1 MTGKQMGLCGAPCG
15 VLPPLPGY
23 GRPPPPAPRGGGRRA
38 AGGGLR
44 APGPGPRALPLTR
57 CGMVTLTVTYWSPR
71 MLGVPHCTA
80 ATSNRKQSLKAVHR
94 KSVSSAE
101 FRRFEHGSSHM

>member
-23 GRPPPPAPRGGGRRA
+23 GRPPPPAVAGGGRRA
-38 AGGGLR
+38 AGC
-44 APGPGPRALPLTR
+44 GPRALPLTR
-57 CGMVTLTVTYWSPR
+57 CGIVTLTVTYWSPR

-80 ATSNRKQSLKAVHR
+80 ATSNR
-94 KSVSSAE
+94 
-101 FRRFEHGSSHM
+101 